1 MGQLKQALERSNDFV
16 CVFVCLC
23 VCVRARVC
31 VWTLFDSGGI
41 SSLLF

>member
-23 VCVRARVC
+23 ACARLC
-31 VWTLFDSGGI
+31 LDS
-41 SSLLF
+41 L